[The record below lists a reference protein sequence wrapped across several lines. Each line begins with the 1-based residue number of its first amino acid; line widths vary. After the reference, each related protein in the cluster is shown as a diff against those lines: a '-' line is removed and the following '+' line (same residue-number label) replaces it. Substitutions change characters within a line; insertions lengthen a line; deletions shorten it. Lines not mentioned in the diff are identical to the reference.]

1 MIFLVILTQDDSA
14 SCGGP
19 KQSEFLTVPGS
30 GHSSHHQQREMRRS
44 SSEQAP
50 CTLPTE
56 LPEMRSKSFDYGS
69 LSSSRQGEIY
79 SSASAMKERRRGYL
93 VRQVAQ
99 KAPCYL
105 NSLKWTGSF
114 SWPTRQA
121 LQLLIVVL

>member
-1 MIFLVILTQDDSA
+1 MFPLSPNKGGTILNNFLWDLIQDDSLA
-14 SCGGP
+14 AGGGP
-19 KQSEFLTVPGS
+19 KPSEFLTVPGS

-93 VRQVAQ
+93 VRQVA
-99 KAPCYL
+99 
-105 NSLKWTGSF
+105 LKM
-114 SWPTRQA
+114 PI
-121 LQLLIVVL
+121 IVILKVQME

>member
-1 MIFLVILTQDDSA
+1 MVMVYLVLVILNQDDSSA
-14 SCGGP
+14 PGGGA

-30 GHSSHHQQREMRRS
+30 GHSSHQQQREMRRS

-69 LSSSRQGEIY
+69 LSSSRQGELY

-93 VRQVAQ
+93 VRQVAV
-99 KAPCYL
+99 KAKVDRL
-105 NSLKWTGSF
+105 
-114 SWPTRQA
+114 
-121 LQLLIVVL
+121 V